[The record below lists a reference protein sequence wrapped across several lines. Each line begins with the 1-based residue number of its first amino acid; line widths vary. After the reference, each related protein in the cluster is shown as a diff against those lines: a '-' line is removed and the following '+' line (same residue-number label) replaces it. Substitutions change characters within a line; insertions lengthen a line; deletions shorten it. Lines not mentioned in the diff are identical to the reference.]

1 MINSIEAHIIAKKD
15 DYSQIKFE
23 LEVKKEK
30 KFRSSYKVSP
40 NEEILAYL
48 LKTVPLGLIV
58 TDGIIVT
65 EKALYIHPKHCKGKS
80 TNRISFENLC
90 QYIVSQDGDKG
101 AVFLFETPDNR
112 LEAFG
117 KTILDNNSGEEIAR
131 FL

>member
-48 LKTVPLGLIV
+48 LKTVPF
-58 TDGIIVT
+58 GI
-65 EKALYIHPKHCKGKS
+65 
-80 TNRISFENLC
+80 
-90 QYIVSQDGDKG
+90 SQ
-101 AVFLFETPDNR
+101 
-112 LEAFG
+112 
-117 KTILDNNSGEEIAR
+117 
-131 FL
+131 